1 MKRNE
6 QIEKLSSTLEFDICI
21 IGGGAT
27 GLGIAVDAASR
38 GCKTLLLEKF
48 DFAKGT
54 SSRSTKLVHGGVR
67 YLQQGNI
74 KLVMEALKER
84 GLLKK
89 NAPHVVK
96 NQSFVIPNYK
106 WWENSFY
113 GIGLKVYDWMAGSLG
128 LGPSQF
134 LNKEETLALAPN
146 LDENGLR
153 GGILYHDGQFDDARL
168 AIHLAM
174 TADDHGAVVL
184 NYMNVDGL
192 MKANE
197 KVCGVMVTDTISGK
211 TFEIRAK
218 AVINATGIFSD
229 TIAKLDDPNAEPM
242 ISYSQGIHLVFDKE
256 FLLSDTAIMIPR
268 TDDGRV
274 LFAVPWHN
282 KIIVGTTDT
291 PVSFSNSAVETTHAL
306 SALSLR
312 KTHMNEPIALKE
324 EIEFVMQHIHRYLK
338 KDPSF
343 EDVRSIFAGLR
354 PLVKSSSKITS
365 AISRDHHISISDSEL
380 ISITGGKWTTYRKMA
395 EDVMEIVVHKA
406 GISEKECV
414 TKNLHIHGYRENNN
428 YKAPLYYYGT
438 DEDSVKA
445 LIHQDTSLGELIHPS
460 LPYIKAE
467 IIWAVRNEMCM
478 TVEDALA
485 RRTRAL
491 LLDAKAAME
500 SSLSVAQMM
509 AKEMNKDEDW
519 IKDQINIFSLVA
531 SNYLPASNV
540 KFQTSN

>member
-291 PVSFSNSAVETTHAL
+291 PVSFSNSAVETRHAL

>member
-1 MKRNE
+1 MNRNYH
-6 QIEKLSSTLEFDICI
+6 IDKLNATKEFDICI

-38 GCKTLLLEKF
+38 GCKTILLEKY

-89 NAPHVVK
+89 NAPHLVK

-113 GIGLKVYDWMAGSLG
+113 GVGLKVYDWMAGSLG
-128 LGPSQF
+128 LGPSQL

-146 LDENGLR
+146 LDEDGLR
-153 GGILYHDGQFDDARL
+153 GGVLYHDGQFDDARL

-174 TADDHGAVVL
+174 TASDHGAVVI
-184 NYMNVDGL
+184 NYMSAEGL
-192 MKANE
+192 MKENE
-197 KVCGVMVTDTISGK
+197 KVCGVIAKDSFDDK
-211 TFEIRAK
+211 EYEIKAK

-229 TIAKLDDPNAEPM
+229 SIAKMDDKDAEPL
-242 ISYSQGIHLVFDKE
+242 ISHSQGIHLVFDKE

-282 KIIVGTTDT
+282 KIIIGTTDT
-291 PVSFSNSAVETTHAL
+291 PVSFGDNVETRHAL
-306 SALSLR
+306 SLQR
-312 KTHMNEPIALKE
+312 MHEPIAFKE
-324 EIEFVMQHIHRYLK
+324 EIDFVMAHIHRYLK
-338 KDPSF
+338 KDPSYN
-343 EDVRSIFAGLR
+343 DIRSVFAGLR
-354 PLVKSSSKITS
+354 PLVKSNSKITS
-365 AISRDHHISISDSEL
+365 AISRDHHISVSDSEL

-395 EDVMEIVVHKA
+395 EDVMEIAIHKA
-406 GISEKECV
+406 GMSEKECV
-414 TKNLHIHGYRENNN
+414 TKNLHIHGYKENSD
-428 YKAPLYYYGT
+428 YTAALYYYGT
-438 DEDSVKA
+438 DKYEIQD
-445 LIHQDTSLGELIHPS
+445 LIKKDTSLAELIHPS

-467 IIWAVRNEMCM
+467 IIWALQNEMCM
-478 TVEDALA
+478 TVEDALS

-491 LLDAKAAME
+491 LLDAKAAIE
-500 SSLSVAQMM
+500 STSLVANMM
-509 AKEMNKDEDW
+509 AKEMGKNESW
-519 IKDQINIFSLVA
+519 IKEQIDSFISVA
-531 SNYLPASNV
+531 KNYLPTSNP
-540 KFQTSN
+540 KLQTSN